1 MAKIIDNYILLE
13 EIGKGTFGVNIYIY
27 KIQEI
32 HKGRNLISK
41 ESVAVKTIKLDKF
54 LNDNTL
60 RDMIINEI

>member
-13 EIGKGTFGVNIYIY
+13 AIGMGTFGEV
-27 KIQEI
+27 

-41 ESVAVKTIKLDKF
+41 EAVAVKTIKLDRF
-54 LNDNTL
+54 LNDTLL

>member
-13 EIGKGTFGVNIYIY
+13 VIGQGTLGD
-27 KIQEI
+27 I

-41 ESVAVKTIKLDKF
+41 ESVAVKTIKLEKF
-54 LNDNTL
+54 LSDNNL

>member
-13 EIGKGTFGVNIYIY
+13 GIGNGNYG
-27 KIQEI
+27 EI

-41 ESVAVKTIKLDKF
+41 EAVAVKTIKLDKF
-54 LNDNTL
+54 MSDNNL